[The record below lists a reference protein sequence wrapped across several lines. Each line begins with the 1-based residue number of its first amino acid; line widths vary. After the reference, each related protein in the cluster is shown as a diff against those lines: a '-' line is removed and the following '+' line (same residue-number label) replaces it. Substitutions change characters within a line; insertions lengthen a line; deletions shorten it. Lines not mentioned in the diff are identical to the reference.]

1 MKSSSMINITDTL
14 HTAEI
19 KDMGN
24 IRSFEGGRGD
34 AAGEIQDTDG
44 ADVLYAAVSERGML
58 WSRQTRFPF
67 PKSYL
72 IPLSSESLR

>member
-1 MKSSSMINITDTL
+1 MKSSSMINITDML

-58 WSRQTRFPF
+58 WNGYSG
-67 PKSYL
+67 
-72 IPLSSESLR
+72 